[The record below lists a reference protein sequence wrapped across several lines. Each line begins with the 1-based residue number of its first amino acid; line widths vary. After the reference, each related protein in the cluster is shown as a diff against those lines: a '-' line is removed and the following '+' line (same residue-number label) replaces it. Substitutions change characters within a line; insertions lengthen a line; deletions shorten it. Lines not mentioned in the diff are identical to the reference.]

1 MLQYQL
7 RAWVV
12 KTAAK
17 PGPDK
22 MTATTLHLDNPV
34 LINAAQPRVDDG
46 NARTIRLVS
55 DRSRVSGPCQRIRA
69 IGLQYWAVCNV
80 GRSIFDDSAKTIY
93 PLHNIYPFHHNR

>member
-46 NARTIRLVS
+46 NARTIRLLR
-55 DRSRVSGPCQRIRA
+55 DPGLRVSGPGSSNAC
-69 IGLQYWAVCNV
+69 LQYWAFCNV
-80 GRSIFDDSAKTIY
+80 GRSIFDDS
-93 PLHNIYPFHHNR
+93 LLHHNRQQLLAS